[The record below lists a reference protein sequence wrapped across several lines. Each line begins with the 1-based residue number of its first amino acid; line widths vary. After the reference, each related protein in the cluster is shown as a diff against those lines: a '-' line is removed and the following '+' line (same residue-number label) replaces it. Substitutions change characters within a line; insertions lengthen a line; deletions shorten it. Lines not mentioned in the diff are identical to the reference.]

1 VWLHNCLACSTV
13 TLQNISFVSG
23 VTAIQSVPSTAT
35 CVKSVATQLAGIASR
50 WIRSGRSADTAMAD
64 SGRWLEPKSVDI
76 KSIQAVLK
84 TILFLVF
91 VCKIHVS
98 GIEII
103 IWRRDCVN

>member
-1 VWLHNCLACSTV
+1 VDPKVFFSD
-13 TLQNISFVSG
+13 
-23 VTAIQSVPSTAT
+23 P
-35 CVKSVATQLAGIASR
+35 
-50 WIRSGRSADTAMAD
+50 D
-64 SGRWLEPKSVDI
+64 PKSVNI

-103 IWRRDCVN
+103 IRRRDCVN

>member
-1 VWLHNCLACSTV
+1 MRTLFKAMVYGTPERENPGIYSMFSIRSVEYTFSDSIRCVST
-13 TLQNISFVSG
+13 
-23 VTAIQSVPSTAT
+23 
-35 CVKSVATQLAGIASR
+35 KSVN
-50 WIRSGRSADTAMAD
+50 
-64 SGRWLEPKSVDI
+64 I

-91 VCKIHVS
+91 VCRIHVS